1 MRDRSLTNASPESNK
16 PVSDPTVLLKDV
28 TRRNPPSD
36 VIAGSAGLSRC
47 GHYRYWLRRQWS
59 PALPQCTFIG
69 LNPST
74 ADAQLDDPTLR
85 RCIGF
90 AKQWGYGSL
99 LLVNLFAWRATDPRD
114 LLSAPDPIG
123 PQTNRWLRR
132 AMRESDLVVA
142 AWGNGGTLANRAH
155 IVAKRLKPLH
165 CLGITSLGMPRH
177 PLYCRADCAP
187 IRYLPS

>member
-1 MRDRSLTNASPESNK
+1 M
-16 PVSDPTVLLKDV
+16 
-28 TRRNPPSD
+28 
-36 VIAGSAGLSRC
+36 
-47 GHYRYWLRRQWS
+47 
-59 PALPQCTFIG
+59 
-69 LNPST
+69 
-74 ADAQLDDPTLR
+74 
-85 RCIGF
+85 GF
-90 AKQWGYGSL
+90 AQRWGYGSL

-155 IVAKRLKPLH
+155 DVAKRLRPLH
-165 CLGITSLGMPRH
+165 CLGITCLGMPRH